1 MQKDFHY
8 YGVFVLAN
16 LAGFSQREAKTIA
29 YSSQYVDD
37 STDSKQIRIG
47 DYVYDTVRTAHS
59 GIRSFKWNV
68 HKKIY
73 FPFHFLPPEPVS
85 GKPFS
90 YVTQPDSIFAHLV
103 VDDAIAD
110 HSELRL
116 YRIGIALH
124 TFADTWAHQNFS
136 GRKHIENDVRTIDC
150 YQQDRWQAL
159 KRPWDFFLDLLR
171 ARVGHLQA
179 LEHPDYGYENWRYK
193 NYWGQAVSRRNPEEF
208 AKAAKAVWQKL
219 VGAKGGSQTDEI
231 PSEHLTKITSILSTP
246 PEDSKSSLQSRCI
259 LWISAYKELFDSEN
273 CATNCLYDPDEWRDR
288 AMMLVKEGN
297 LAEFLQ
303 CDWVRFQRAA
313 LKQRYFV
320 LERLM

>member
-16 LAGFSQREAKTIA
+16 LAGFSQDEAKTIA
-29 YSSQYVDD
+29 YASQYVDD

-85 GKPFS
+85 GKEFS
-90 YVTQPDSIFAHLV
+90 YVTQRDSPFANLV
-103 VDDAIAD
+103 IDDAIAD
-110 HSELRL
+110 RSELRL

-136 GRKHIENDVRTIDC
+136 GRKHIENDVRSIDC
-150 YQQDRWQAL
+150 YEEDKWRAL

-179 LEHPDYGYENWRYK
+179 LEHPDYGFENFRYK
-193 NYWGQAVSRRNPEEF
+193 NFEGREFFRQNPEEF
-208 AKAAKAVWQKL
+208 SKAAQAVLKKL
-219 VGAKGGSQTDEI
+219 VCAKGTTRSDAI
-231 PSEHLTKITSILSTP
+231 LREHQTKIVSILGTP
-246 PEDSKSSLQSRCI
+246 PKDAKNNLESRCAM
-259 LWISAYKELFDSEN
+259 WVSEYRELFKSKDGETSFQ
-273 CATNCLYDPDEWRDR
+273 YDPNEWRDH
-288 AMMLVKEGN
+288 ALELAKEGD
-297 LAEFLQ
+297 LTKFLQ
-303 CDWVRFQRAA
+303 SDWVRFQRAA

>member
-8 YGVFVLAN
+8 YGVFVLSN
-16 LAGFSQREAKTIA
+16 LAGFSQDEAKTIA

-47 DYVYDTVRTAHS
+47 DYVYDTVRTAHG

-73 FPFHFLPPEPVS
+73 FPFHFLPPQPVS
-85 GKPFS
+85 GKEFS
-90 YVTQPDSIFAHLV
+90 YVTQPDSPFAHLV
-103 VDDAIAD
+103 VDEAIAD

-150 YQQDRWQAL
+150 YEQDKWQAL
-159 KRPWDFFLDLLR
+159 RRPWDFFLDLLR

-193 NYWGQAVSRRNPEEF
+193 NYKGREFFRRNPEEF
-208 AKAAKAVWQKL
+208 SNAAQAVLRKL
-219 VGAKGGSQTDEI
+219 VCAKGNSQPDA
-231 PSEHLTKITSILSTP
+231 SLWGHQAKIASMVGTP
-246 PEDSKSSLQSRCI
+246 PKDRKSSLESRCGM
-259 LWISAYKELFDSEN
+259 WVSAYEEFFKSMDSEESF
-273 CATNCLYDPDEWRDR
+273 LYDPDEWRDR
-288 AMMLVKEGN
+288 AIKLAEVGN
-297 LAEFLQ
+297 LEGFLRS
-303 CDWVRFQRAA
+303 DWVRFQRAA